1 MPAMYRTIDPSE
13 TQATLDALHRRI
25 NERFP
30 GSNLGR
36 VCTELLSVAEA
47 SSARAASI
55 ERPYYGLRVIAA
67 AIVVASL
74 GALIYSVSLLDI
86 SLAGLNVGELVQATD
101 AGLNTFVLIG
111 AAIFFVVTFET
122 RLKRARA
129 LQALN
134 ELRSIAHVIDMHQLT
149 KDPVIHGV
157 EQIATESSPVRNLTD
172 FQLARYLDYC
182 SEMLALTGKVAALY
196 AQGSSDGAVISAVNE
211 VEVLT
216 TGLSV
221 KIWNKISA
229 IHAAHPID

>member
-1 MPAMYRTIDPSE
+1 
-13 TQATLDALHRRI
+13 
-25 NERFP
+25 
-30 GSNLGR
+30 
-36 VCTELLSVAEA
+36 
-47 SSARAASI
+47 
-55 ERPYYGLRVIAA
+55 
-67 AIVVASL
+67 
-74 GALIYSVSLLDI
+74 
-86 SLAGLNVGELVQATD
+86 
-101 AGLNTFVLIG
+101 VLIG